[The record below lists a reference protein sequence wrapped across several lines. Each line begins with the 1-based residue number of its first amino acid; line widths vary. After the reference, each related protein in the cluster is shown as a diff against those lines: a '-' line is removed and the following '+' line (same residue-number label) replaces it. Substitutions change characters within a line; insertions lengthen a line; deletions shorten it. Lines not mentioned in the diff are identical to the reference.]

1 MLIYKICKNYSHLLE
16 MGKTYTA
23 AEFAAVIETTT
34 NKALKTLQSS
44 PLFFRRSENGGIK
57 LDNIYF
63 E

>member
-23 AEFAAVIETTT
+23 AEFAAVIQE
-34 NKALKTLQSS
+34 NANRVFNALQNS
-44 PLFFRRSENGGIK
+44 PLYFRRSENGGIK